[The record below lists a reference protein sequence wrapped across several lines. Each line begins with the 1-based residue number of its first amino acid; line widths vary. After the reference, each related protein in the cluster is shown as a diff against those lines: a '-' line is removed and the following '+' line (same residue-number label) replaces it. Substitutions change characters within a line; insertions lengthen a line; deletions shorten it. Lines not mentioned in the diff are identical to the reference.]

1 MPPKRNIVSSGKKLA
16 AAAAAAVI
24 TGTTAFSLPYFIG
37 QKVISVIDGD
47 SFKIVND
54 QTIRLASLDAPEAKL
69 CGGKEATVALSKK
82 ILGKRVILRD
92 EKSDRFGRIIALVY
106 LPDGTLVN
114 EYLVKYGFA
123 QTTTEAG
130 DENPRVKAANDYARE
145 NKLGIFGEECS
156 PTRPPSKNCLI
167 KGNYNYH
174 DRDNLYFTRDCRHYE
189 KVLVK
194 KYQGDQWF
202 CSEKEAQKAGFTKS
216 PTCE

>member
-1 MPPKRNIVSSGKKLA
+1 MSGKAKSVAAGKKLA

-47 SFKIVND
+47 SFKITND
-54 QTIRLASLDAPEAKL
+54 QTIRLASLDAPESDL
-69 CGGKEATVALSKK
+69 CGGKSAKTALTGM

-92 EKSDRFGRIIALVY
+92 EKSDRFGRILALVY

-145 NKLGIFGEECS
+145 HRLGIFSEECS
-156 PTRPPSKNCLI
+156 PSQPPNKKCLI

-174 DRDNLYFTRDCRHYE
+174 DRDNFYFTPDCRHYE

-202 CSEKEAQKAGFTKS
+202 CTEKEAQKAGFTKS
-216 PTCE
+216 PSCQ